1 MKREYY
7 IEQIQALMNIFP
19 IVALLGPRQ
28 VGKTTIAK
36 QFRKFYPENESHF
49 FDLEDPDHLAI
60 LANPKLI
67 LDQLKG
73 LIIIDEIQNKPELF
87 QLLRVLADNNK
98 HFQKYLILGSAAP
111 SLIRKSSES
120 LAGRV
125 GFIEVTPF
133 SYEEVGGEIRTLW
146 QRGGF
151 PESYLGS
158 DYSSIEW
165 RKNYVR
171 TFLERDLP
179 ALGIQ
184 IQPAFLRKFW
194 TLLAHYHGC
203 VFNASEI
210 GAAFGASYHTMK
222 SYLQILEGTFVVR
235 QLAPW
240 YENISKRQ
248 IKSPKIYIRDSGLLN
263 YLLQI
268 TSPMDLI
275 SSPKIGALFEGFC
288 IEEIIKLHRLDYGD
302 CYYWA
307 TISRAELDL
316 MIFQNGKRIG
326 FEIKYTDAPKITAS
340 MRIAMEDLKLDFL
353 NIIVPGEQNIMM
365 DKNIRLIGIAKY
377 LNSSLSRTNLL
388 NPKIF

>member
-1 MKREYY
+1 M
-7 IEQIQALMNIFP
+7 
-19 IVALLGPRQ
+19 
-28 VGKTTIAK
+28 
-36 QFRKFYPENESHF
+36 
-49 FDLEDPDHLAI
+49 
-60 LANPKLI
+60 
-67 LDQLKG
+67 DQLKG
-73 LIIIDEIQNKPELF
+73 LIIIDEIQNKPDLF
-87 QLLRVLADNNK
+87 PLLRVLADNNK
-98 HFQKYLILGSAAP
+98 HFQKYLLLGSASP

-120 LAGRV
+120 LAERV

-133 SYEEVGGEIRTLW
+133 SYLEVGGEIRDLW
-146 QRGGF
+146 LKGGF

-203 VFNASEI
+203 IFNASEI
-210 GAAFGASYHTMK
+210 GSAFGASYHTMK
-222 SYLQILEGTFVVR
+222 SYLQILEGTFIVR

-248 IKSPKIYIRDSGLLN
+248 IKSPKIYLRDSGLLN

-268 TSPMDLI
+268 TSSTDLI
-275 SSPKIGALFEGFC
+275 TNPKIGALFEGFC
-288 IEEIIKLHRLDYGD
+288 IEEIIKFHQLDYGD

-326 FEIKYTDAPKITAS
+326 FEIKYTDSPKITQS
-340 MRIAMEDLKLDFL
+340 MRIAIEDLKLDFM
-353 NIIVPGEQNIMM
+353 NIIIPGNMDIMLE
-365 DKNIRLIGIAKY
+365 KNIRLIGIAKY
-377 LNSSLSRTNLL
+377 LQS
-388 NPKIF
+388 